1 MDKHICIISEGYPY
15 QGYAY
20 FTFVKQLCVALA
32 DLGWK
37 VTVISPISVTKI
49 LIRNNF
55 QIPPKYRIEK
65 TDSNNPI
72 EIFSPRILTVGNL
85 CRFPILYRL
94 MMRLRQNAISHII
107 KRLPNKVDVLYGHFW
122 HSAYAAYE
130 IAKKN
135 TIPLFV
141 ASGEAEIELYKFYSE
156 TALKPFV
163 NYVSGVICVS
173 SKNKT
178 ESIVNKLTSEQKCV
192 VIPNAIDPNLFYKKN
207 KTRLR
212 DRLGFGQDDFITAFV
227 GGFIQRKGAKR
238 ISEAITK
245 LKDKDIKSIF
255 IGSLPTKDPSEL
267 PVCDGILFRGALSHE
282 KVSDYLNAADVF
294 VMPTLHE
301 GCCNANIEA
310 LACGLPVISSDR
322 EFNYDILDES
332 CSILV
337 DPTDISEIAKAISY
351 LKNNKELLN
360 KMSKNA
366 IIKAASLNIESRAK
380 KITEFIID
388 KIR

>member
-1 MDKHICIISEGYPY
+1 MNKHICVISEGYPY
-15 QGYAY
+15 QGHAY

-32 DLGWK
+32 NLGWK
-37 VTVISPISVTKI
+37 VTVISPISITKI

-55 QIPPKYRIEK
+55 TIPPKYRIEK
-65 TDSNNPI
+65 TDSNNSI
-72 EIFSPRILTVGNL
+72 EIFSPRMLTVGNL

-107 KRLPNKVDVLYGHFW
+107 EKLPNKVDVLYGHFW
-122 HSAYAAYE
+122 HSAYAAYK
-130 IAKKN
+130 IAKKK

-141 ASGEAEIELYKFYSE
+141 ASGEAEIELYKYYSG

-178 ESIVNKLTSEQKCV
+178 ESIVNKLTNEQKCV

-207 KTRLR
+207 KTMLR
-212 DRLGFGQDDFITAFV
+212 ERLGFGQDDFITAFV

-238 ISEAITK
+238 ISEAITE

-255 IGSLPTKDPSEL
+255 IGRLPTKDTSEL
-267 PVCDGILFRGALSHE
+267 PVCDGILFRGSLSHE
-282 KVSDYLNAADVF
+282 NVLDYLNAADVF

-310 LACGLPVISSDR
+310 LACGLPVISSDK
-322 EFNYDILDES
+322 EFNYDILDDS
-332 CSILV
+332 CSILIN
-337 DPTDISEIAKAISY
+337 PMDISAISNAISY
-351 LKNNKELLN
+351 LKNNRDVLN
-360 KMSKNA
+360 KMSENA
-366 IIKAASLNIESRAK
+366 LIKAAALNIESRAK
-380 KITEFIID
+380 RITDFIIT
-388 KIR
+388 KCK

>member
-1 MDKHICIISEGYPY
+1 MNKHICIISEGYPY

-37 VTVISPISVTKI
+37 VTVISPISITKI

-55 QIPPKYRIEK
+55 PIPPKYRIEK

-72 EIFSPRILTVGNL
+72 EIYSPRILTVGNL
-85 CRFPILYRL
+85 CRFPVLYRL
-94 MMRLRQNAISHII
+94 MMRLRQNAISYII
-107 KRLPNKVDVLYGHFW
+107 KRLPNKVDALYGHFW
-122 HSAYAAYE
+122 HSAYAAYK

-141 ASGEAEIELYKFYSE
+141 ASGEAEIELYKYYSE

-192 VIPNAIDPNLFYKKN
+192 VIPNAIDPNLFYKKD
-207 KTRLR
+207 KSLLR
-212 DRLGFGQDDFITAFV
+212 ERLGFGQDDFITVFV

-238 ISEAITK
+238 ISDAISK
-245 LKDKDIKSIF
+245 LKGEDIKSIF
-255 IGSLPTKDPSEL
+255 IGSLPTKDTSEL
-267 PVCDGILFRGALSHE
+267 PECEGILFRGALSHE

-332 CSILV
+332 CSILI
-337 DPTDISEIAKAISY
+337 DPMSIEEISEAILT
-351 LKNNKELLN
+351 LKNNKDVRT
-360 KMSKNA
+360 KMSENA
-366 IIKAASLNIESRAK
+366 LRKAATLDIKTRAK
-380 KITEFIID
+380 RISNFLT
-388 KIR
+388 RSNC